1 MPWARGVCEGA
12 RRLIRAGEGTPV
24 VGWREGAAGCTK
36 ERSPSLLEAAG
47 PTDVGLDLDTG
58 VRAHRGR
65 TALAALREKVPSA
78 GAVHV
83 VNNGAVALVRGAT
96 APAPGREIVI
106 SRGEMVEI
114 GDSFRLPELLVSTGA
129 RLREVGTTNVGHD

>member
-1 MPWARGVCEGA
+1 
-12 RRLIRAGEGTPV
+12 
-24 VGWREGAAGCTK
+24 
-36 ERSPSLLEAAG
+36 
-47 PTDVGLDLDTG
+47 VGLDLDTG